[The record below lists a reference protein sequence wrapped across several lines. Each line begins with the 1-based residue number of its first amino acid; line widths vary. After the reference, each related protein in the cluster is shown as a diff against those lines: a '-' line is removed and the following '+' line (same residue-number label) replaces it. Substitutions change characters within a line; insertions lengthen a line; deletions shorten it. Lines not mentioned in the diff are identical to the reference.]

1 MVKDI
6 LIFVLGVVLLSP
18 IVVLGFSGSF
28 LGFLAALAWVCVL
41 VRSFK
46 YFPRFWIRWCEINA
60 TLASSFER

>member
-18 IVVLGFSGSF
+18 IIVLGFSGSF
-28 LGFLAALAWVCVL
+28 LGFLAALAWACVL
-41 VRSFK
+41 VRSIK
-46 YFPRFWIRWCEINA
+46 YFPRFWIRWWKINA